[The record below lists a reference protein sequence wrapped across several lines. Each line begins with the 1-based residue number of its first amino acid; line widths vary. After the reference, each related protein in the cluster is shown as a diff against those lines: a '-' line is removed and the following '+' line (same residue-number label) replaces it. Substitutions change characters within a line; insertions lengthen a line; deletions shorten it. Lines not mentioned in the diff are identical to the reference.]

1 MTIPFTLNCNG
12 KLIRLDTPKVMAII
26 NLTPDSFY
34 QGNRF
39 FDPEVAISQI
49 KKAVADGADM
59 IDLGA
64 CSTRPG
70 ADIISEDE
78 EWNRLEPVLKLT
90 RKLFPEMIISIDTF
104 RSSIA
109 HKAVKLYAAEIIND
123 ISGGSLDNKMFETI
137 GKLKVPYIL
146 MHMRGT
152 PQTMQNQTQYND
164 LMKEVL
170 FFFSGAVKSLTE
182 SGAHDIIIDPGFGFA
197 KDLDQNYELLAR
209 LEELKILEKPILCGL
224 SRKSMIYKLLG
235 SSPSE
240 ALNGTTVLNT
250 LALQKG
256 ASILRVHDVKE
267 AVETLKIFNQLNRF
281 N

>member
-1 MTIPFTLNCNG
+1 MKIPFTLNCNG
-12 KLIRLDTPKVMAII
+12 KLVKLDTPKVMAII

-34 QGNRF
+34 QDNRF
-39 FDPEVAISQI
+39 ADQEQAIAQI
-49 KKAVADGADM
+49 RKAIDDGADM

-64 CSTRPG
+64 YSTRSG
-70 ADIISEDE
+70 AENISEDE
-78 EWNRLEPVLKLT
+78 EWNRLEPVLKLA
-90 RKLFPEMIISIDTF
+90 RQLFPEIIISIDTF

-109 HKAVKLYAAEIIND
+109 QKSVELYAADIIND
-123 ISGGSLDNKMFETI
+123 VSGGSLDPKMFKII
-137 GKLKVPYIL
+137 GKLKVPYIV

-152 PQTMQNQTQYND
+152 PQTMQNQTNYND

-170 FFFSGAVKSLTE
+170 FFFSGAIKSLTE

-209 LEELKILEKPILCGL
+209 FDELQILEKPILCGL

-250 LALQKG
+250 IALQKK

-267 AVETLKIFNQLNRF
+267 AVETVKIFNQLNRF